1 MMNSKDMDGMMGMM
15 SKMMGGGMGMGM
27 LKDDEVMME
36 MMPQGLSMMLSR
48 FPKDKRSDL
57 ILKVVPDLVEQ
68 ACAEMSEE
76 EKKGFI
82 EKLIEKI
89 KQ

>member
-15 SKMMGGGMGMGM
+15 SKMMGGDMGMGM
-27 LKDDEVMME
+27 LKDNELMME

-57 ILKVVPDLVEQ
+57 VLKIVPDLVEQ

-76 EKKGFI
+76 EKKDFI